1 MPERKQITWAKLRV
15 GLLVLVS
22 LVVFGVGVFFI
33 SGQTGVFTRKY
44 TLRTYFSG
52 ASGLRSG
59 SQVRVAGVPV
69 GVVERIRISTS
80 TDPMKAVEVVMRIPV
95 TYQKEIR
102 RDSSKA
108 ELRTAGLLGEAF
120 VDISRGAPDKPVVPD
135 GGEIESEEEADI
147 KRIVQ
152 NTNDVVSNLRV
163 LSAKLNDIT
172 GQIQAGKGT
181 LGKAIYDDA
190 LYTRINEAADDMRE
204 LVARVNRGEG
214 TIGKL
219 MSDETLYNRTV
230 ASIDRLNKVLD
241 DVQTG
246 EGTIAKFLNDP
257 SVFNQ
262 VEQTVARA
270 NTLIDNINKGQGTLG
285 KLATDPSLYNRANNT
300 FDRLEVITTRI
311 EEGQGTLGKLSTDP
325 TLYNNLSTGSHSMRE
340 FLTEFRKNPKKYLTV
355 RVRLF

>member
-22 LVVFGVGVFFI
+22 LVVFAVGVFFI
-33 SGQTGVFTRKY
+33 SGETGIFMRKY

-52 ASGLRSG
+52 AAGLRGG

-69 GVVERIRISTS
+69 GVVETIRISTS

-95 TYQKEIR
+95 TFQKEIR
-102 RDSSKA
+102 QDSKA
-108 ELRTAGLLGEAF
+108 ELRTAGLLGDAF
-120 VDISRGAPDKPVVPD
+120 VDISRGAPDKPVVPN
-135 GGEIESEEEADI
+135 GGEIASQEEPDI

-172 GQIQAGKGT
+172 GQIQAGHGT
-181 LGKAIYDDA
+181 LGKAIYDEA
-190 LYTRINEAADDMRE
+190 LYNRINQAADDMRE

-219 MSDETLYNRTV
+219 MSDETLYHRTV

-257 SVFNQ
+257 SVFNN

-285 KLATDPSLYNRANNT
+285 RLATDPSLYNRANST

-311 EEGQGTLGKLSTDP
+311 EQGQGTLGKLSTDP
-325 TLYNNLSTGSHSMRE
+325 TLYNNLSTSTHSMRE
-340 FLTEFRKNPKKYLTV
+340 FLAEFRKNPKKYLTV